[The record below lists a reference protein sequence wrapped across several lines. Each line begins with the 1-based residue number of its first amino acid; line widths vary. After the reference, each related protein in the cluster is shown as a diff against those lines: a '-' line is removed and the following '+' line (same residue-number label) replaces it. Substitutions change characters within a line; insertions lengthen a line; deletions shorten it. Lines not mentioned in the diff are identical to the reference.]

1 MDRDLGPTFGRIL
14 KSSGLDVR
22 LHNEIFSEQS
32 AQDSVADDIWI
43 RHCGNNRWIALT
55 RDNDITRTP
64 ASVAAAME
72 SGAKL
77 FVLRGQMSFPELAN
91 QFVGAIDK
99 VYRVLAR
106 EQGAFIARVKRE
118 TFPRS
123 RGGFVVDVSIF
134 INAKKWD
141 AAQA

>member
-14 KSSGLDVR
+14 KASGLDVR

-43 RHCGNNRWIALT
+43 RHCGNNGWIALT

-64 ASVAAAME
+64 ASVEAAME
-72 SGAKL
+72 SGAKI
-77 FVLRGQMSFPELAN
+77 FILRGQMTFPELAN

-99 VYRVLAR
+99 IRRVLAR
-106 EQGAFIARVKRE
+106 EEGPFIARVKRE
-118 TFPRS
+118 TFPRG
-123 RGGFVVDVSIF
+123 RDRFVVDVSIF
-134 INAKKWD
+134 MNAKKWQS
-141 AAQA
+141 AQG